1 MRQYI
6 DFIAKC
12 AAYLGNL
19 CPFIYLLNPTQFF
32 TDKFPREPC
41 KWTNARGGFAVN
53 AGFLHLSPAFSNGVE
68 SMSALSLKAKLILG
82 FLVMA
87 VLPLGIGIFTN
98 WHVHELSDD
107 SLIRED
113 INQVYIEMLNARRRE
128 KDFFLRKD
136 EQYIAKNKEHV
147 ANMLKLAEAKAADTD
162 LSEKDRVAM
171 RDVVASIKN
180 YGDAFLKQVELEKQA
195 DGTNA
200 AAIKEK
206 EQTVVDAAHHIE
218 KGVKM
223 VNTDLQAKMK
233 DAFQS
238 IIWLNNVITG
248 FSLLIGI
255 VLGVG
260 LSLSLSRQIMKV
272 AAALGLASGQ
282 TTEASSQVSSSSQ
295 QLAQGASEQAAS
307 LEETSASMEEIASII
322 SSNAEHA
329 NSVKGLTTETRSITE
344 KNAREM
350 EGLQEQLTELG
361 KSSGQMTEAIG
372 EIQSSS
378 DSISKIIK
386 TIDEIAFQTNILA
399 LNAAVEAARAGEAG
413 MGFAVVADEVRNL
426 AKRSAD
432 AAKETSALIE
442 NAIAKSHAGVR
453 VNESITKSLTEVS
466 VKARAVQSG
475 LQLITS
481 KVENVDN
488 SMSEIVSASKE
499 QSRGVE
505 QVNGALTQLD
515 KVTQSNAAC
524 AEQVA
529 SATEELNAQAV
540 ELRGMAEK
548 LDLIVRG
555 GEGNTA
561 TTSPLSPQAFAST
574 TPSATP
580 RSSSPVRR
588 GDAKPVSSEW
598 N

>member
-1 MRQYI
+1 
-6 DFIAKC
+6 
-12 AAYLGNL
+12 
-19 CPFIYLLNPTQFF
+19 
-32 TDKFPREPC
+32 
-41 KWTNARGGFAVN
+41 
-53 AGFLHLSPAFSNGVE
+53 
-68 SMSALSLKAKLILG
+68 MSALSLKAKLILG
-82 FLVMA
+82 FLIMA

-98 WHVHELSDD
+98 VHVHELSDD

-113 INQVYIEMLNARRRE
+113 INQIYIEMLNARRRE

-147 ANMLKLAEAKAADTD
+147 ANMLKLAETRAADTD

-171 RDVVASIKN
+171 RDVCEAIKSYGAIFLRQVALEKEANPENAASIKE
-180 YGDAFLKQVELEKQA
+180 QEKQ
-195 DGTNA
+195 
-200 AAIKEK
+200 
-206 EQTVVDAAHHIE
+206 VVDAAHRIE
-218 KGVKM
+218 KGVKS
-223 VNTDLQAKMK
+223 VNADLQAKMK
-233 DAFQS
+233 DAFRS

-248 FSLLIGI
+248 FSLLIGV

-295 QLAQGASEQAAS
+295 QLAQGASEQASS

-322 SSNAEHA
+322 NSNAEHA
-329 NSVKGLTTETRSITE
+329 NSVKGLTTETRTITE

-350 EGLQEQLTELG
+350 EVLQEQLTELG
-361 KSSGQMTEAIG
+361 RSSGQMTQAIG
-372 EIQSSS
+372 EIQTSS

-413 MGFAVVADEVRNL
+413 MGFAVVADEVRSL

-466 VKARAVQSG
+466 AKARAVQSG
-475 LQLITS
+475 LQLITG

-505 QVNGALTQLD
+505 QINGALTQLD

-529 SATEELNAQAV
+529 SASEELNAQAM
-540 ELRGMAEK
+540 ELKVMAEK

-555 GEGNTA
+555 GEGNA
-561 TTSPLSPQAFAST
+561 STSSHSSPQAYASS
-574 TPSATP
+574 TPSAAQRP
-580 RSSSPVRR
+580 SSPARR
-588 GDAKPVSSEW
+588 GDSKPVSSEW